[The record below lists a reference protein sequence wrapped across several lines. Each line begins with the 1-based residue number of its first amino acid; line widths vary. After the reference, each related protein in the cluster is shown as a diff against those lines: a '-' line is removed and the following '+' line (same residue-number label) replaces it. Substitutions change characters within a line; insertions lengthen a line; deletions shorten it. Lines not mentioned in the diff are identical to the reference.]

1 MGSEQQGFWELRRQP
16 RALLGTEAKRIK
28 KDTAHVGLLGRR
40 VEGVGGG
47 EWQKEQVLS
56 RSKGSPLVP
65 QWLCS
70 RSKVV
75 FCSNG

>member
-47 EWQKEQVLS
+47 SGRRNKY
-56 RSKGSPLVP
+56 PLGQRVP
-65 QWLCS
+65 
-70 RSKVV
+70 R
-75 FCSNG
+75 